1 MMLAE
6 LAPLGYLIVGAIVM
20 LAVITIFALLGL

>member
-6 LAPLGYLIVGAIVM
+6 LAPLGYLIVGALVM
-20 LAVITIFALLGL
+20 LAIMVIFALLGL